1 MSTQTLSG
9 SRAGSG
15 SAVVQDD
22 AVARTVVVA
31 GVGVVGTGATITPVL
46 NGPIVTMIG

>member
-1 MSTQTLSG
+1 MSTQVLSG
-9 SRAGSG
+9 SRAGG

-31 GVGVVGTGATITPVL
+31 GVGVVPTPAL
-46 NGPIVTMIG
+46 PPTAAGGPIVTMIH